1 MINVVSMFGVKIRP
15 HRSLLILVV
24 IVCLLLIFVFYSKK
38 NTSLIETVE
47 VNNDEDINLVDL
59 FNHAFKLIYESGE
72 TIKLIKSTKQNFGKI
87 MKKKSFENLANEPVT
102 FADFISHSIINY
114 GLKNKF
120 TNLKVFLS

>member
-1 MINVVSMFGVKIRP
+1 MYS
-15 HRSLLILVV
+15 IL
-24 IVCLLLIFVFYSKK
+24 KK
-38 NTSLIETVE
+38 RLHLIETIE

-72 TIKLIKSTKQNFGKI
+72 TIKLIKSTKKNFGKI
-87 MKKKSFENLANEPVT
+87 MKSFENLPNEPVT